1 MCEIPTEKF
10 PEKRNVLT
18 EKNLHCRVNYA
29 IFLAVQ
35 TIRNTGASRGDAPPI
50 RRYEYV
56 WKCSS

>member
-35 TIRNTGASRGDAPPI
+35 TIRNTGASRSDAPP
-50 RRYEYV
+50 YQEV
-56 WKCSS
+56 